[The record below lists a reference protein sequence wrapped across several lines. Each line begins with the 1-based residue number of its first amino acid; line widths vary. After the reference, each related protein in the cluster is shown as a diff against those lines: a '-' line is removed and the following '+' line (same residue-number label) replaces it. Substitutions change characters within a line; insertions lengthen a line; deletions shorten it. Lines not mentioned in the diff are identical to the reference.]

1 MIHASLLEVNKI
13 YNTDAFDLLFDLDDE
28 SVDLVIL
35 DPNYQDWDALCE
47 GGLIVQA
54 VRVLKQTGNILCFTK
69 QPFDFELR
77 NEIDHIFRREIVW
90 TFTNGGAWV
99 SNRMPLVSHQ
109 KIYHCVVDQRKSFFN
124 ERTGVDYSEK
134 TTNFKRSN
142 KVFDGYEQDGRCFEK
157 NDDGLWLR
165 DHLHFNKPH
174 TGAIP
179 SKPKEL
185 YDVLI
190 KCYCPNDGLV
200 LEPFS
205 GSGNFAVSCIN
216 QGKKFIGSEIN
227 KDVYD
232 YSIRNINENIKRQYN
247 LF

>member
-1 MIHASLLEVNKI
+1 MIPMETNKI
-13 YNTDAFDLLFDLDDE
+13 YNIDAFDLLFDLDDD

-35 DPNYQDWDALCE
+35 DPNYQDWDDLCE
-47 GGLIVQA
+47 NGLIVQA

-69 QPFDFELR
+69 QPFDYELR
-77 NEIDHIFRREIVW
+77 NEIHHIFRREIVW

-109 KIYHCVVDQRKSFFN
+109 KIYHCVVDQRESYFY
-124 ERTGVDYSEK
+124 ERTGIEYSEK
-134 TTNFKRSN
+134 TKDFKRSN
-142 KVFDGYEQDGRCFEK
+142 KVFDGYEEDGRQFEK
-157 NDDGLWLR
+157 SNDGVWLR

-174 TGAIP
+174 TGKIP

-190 KCYCPNDGLV
+190 KCYCPKGGLV

-205 GSGNFAVSCIN
+205 GSGNFAISCIN
-216 QGKKFIGSEIN
+216 QSKQYIGSEIDN
-227 KDVYD
+227 NVYE
-232 YSIRNINENIKRQYN
+232 YSINNIKNHFEIQRDTRS
-247 LF
+247 